1 MSAQP
6 PAEQPWHAAFPAPR
20 NTARSISREDML
32 QWMREGK
39 QPGKDYVLVD
49 LRRNDHEGG
58 TIKGSL
64 NLPAQSLYYSLPT
77 VYNLL
82 RAGGVKYIIWY
93 CGSSAGR
100 GTRAANWFADYLEDR
115 KDNSIESLV
124 LQGGIKGWVGAGEEY
139 RELMEG
145 FDAQV
150 WQKNGIELK

>member
-1 MSAQP
+1 
-6 PAEQPWHAAFPAPR
+6 
-20 NTARSISREDML
+20 
-32 QWMREGK
+32 
-39 QPGKDYVLVD
+39 
-49 LRRNDHEGG
+49 
-58 TIKGSL
+58 
-64 NLPAQSLYYSLPT
+64 LYYSLPT

-93 CGSSAGR
+93 CGMWLAFAGCAGLCLILVDCLIAHADIGSSAGR

-115 KDNSIESLV
+115 KDDSIESLV